1 VSELV
6 LSLSDESAPAG
17 DEMILNMGPQH
28 PSTHGVIRFIVR
40 TDGEVMSSAEPDV
53 GYLHRA
59 IEHIAEKCTYEAFMP
74 YTDRVDYVCAMTA
87 NHAWASAVEKLGRLP
102 VPPRAHYLRVI
113 SDELNRIS
121 SHCIALGAMAMDLG
135 AVTPFPYALR
145 EREHVNDLLEELCGA
160 RLTYNYHRVGGV
172 GWDLTDAWRDKVLRF
187 LDHFEPVIAEF
198 DRLITH
204 NEIFVRRLAGL
215 AVIGRDEAIAH
226 GLVGPNLRA
235 SGVAFDLRA
244 DLPYATYADILP
256 KISWKTPVG
265 RGAAGRVGDAW
276 DRFWLRVEEW
286 RWSVRIVRE
295 ALDQIQGTP
304 RGEILIAP
312 KRFKPRGDALA
323 RVEAARGDMA
333 CYVVG
338 DGGPNAYRARFRT
351 GSFNAMGLV
360 REKSRGL
367 MVADLV
373 ALIASLDIVAPEI
386 DR

>member
-1 VSELV
+1 MSELV
-6 LSLSDESAPAG
+6 LVRGD
-17 DEMILNMGPQH
+17 DEMVLNMGPQH
-28 PSTHGVIRFIVR
+28 PSTHGVIRFIVH
-40 TDGEVMSSAEPDV
+40 TDGEVISSAEPDV

-59 IEHIAEKCTYEAFMP
+59 IEHIAEKCTYEGFMP

-87 NHAWASAVEKLGRLP
+87 NHVWACAVEKLGQLP
-102 VPPRAHYLRVI
+102 VPPRAHHLRVI

-145 EREHVNDLLEELCGA
+145 EREYVNDLLEELCGA
-160 RLTYNYHRVGGV
+160 RLTYNYHRIGGV
-172 GWDLTDAWRDKVLRF
+172 GWDMTDAWRDKVLRF
-187 LDHFEPVIAEF
+187 LDHFEPVIDEF
-198 DRLITH
+198 DRLITM

-215 AVIGRDEAIAH
+215 AVIECDEAIAH

-235 SGVAFDLRA
+235 AGVAFDVRA
-244 DLPYATYADILP
+244 DLPYATYGDILP
-256 KISWKTPVG
+256 KIGWKTPVG
-265 RGAAGRVGDAW
+265 SGRMGKRGDAW

-286 RWSVRIVRE
+286 RWSVRILRE
-295 ALDQIQGTP
+295 ALDQIQATP
-304 RGEILIAP
+304 RGEFLIPP
-312 KRFKPRGDALA
+312 KRFRPRGDALA
-323 RVEAARGDMA
+323 RVETARGDMA

-338 DGGPNAYRARFRT
+338 DGAPNAHRARFRT

-367 MVADLV
+367 MLADLV

>member
-6 LSLSDESAPAG
+6 FATADG
-17 DEMILNMGPQH
+17 DEMTLNMGPQH

-40 TDGEVMSSAEPDV
+40 TDGEIMSSAEPDI

-59 IEHIAEKCTYEAFMP
+59 IEHIAEKCTYEGFMP

-87 NHAWASAVEKLGRLP
+87 NHVWAMAVEKLGQLE
-102 VPPRAHYLRVI
+102 VPPRAHFLRVI

-121 SHCIALGAMAMDLG
+121 SHCIALGAMSMDLG

-145 EREHVNDLLEELCGA
+145 EREYINDLMEELCGA

-172 GWDLTDAWRDKVLRF
+172 GWDMTEAWRDKALRF
-187 LDHFEPVIAEF
+187 LDHFEPVIDEF
-198 DRLITH
+198 NRLITY
-204 NEIFVRRLAGL
+204 NQIFINRLGGL
-215 AVIGRDEAIAH
+215 AVIGPEEAIAH

-235 SGVAFDLRA
+235 SGVEFDLRA
-244 DLPYATYADILP
+244 DMPYACYANILP
-256 KISWKTPVG
+256 KIGWKTPVG
-265 RGAAGRVGDAW
+265 RGLCGQRGDAW

-286 RWSVRIVRE
+286 RWSVKIVRE
-295 ALDQIQGTP
+295 ALDQIQQTP
-304 RGEILIAP
+304 RGEFLIAP
-312 KRFKPRGDALA
+312 KRLRPKGDALA

-338 DGGPNAYRARFRT
+338 DGGPNAYRSRFRT
-351 GSFNAMGLV
+351 GSFNAMGII
-360 REKSRGL
+360 RNKSRGL